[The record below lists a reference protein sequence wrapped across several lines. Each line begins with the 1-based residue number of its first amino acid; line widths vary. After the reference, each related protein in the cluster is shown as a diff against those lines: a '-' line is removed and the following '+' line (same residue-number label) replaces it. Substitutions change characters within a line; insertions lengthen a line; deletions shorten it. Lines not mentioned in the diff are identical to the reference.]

1 MELPASKTSKPEVVK
16 ALVNEIGDRLN
27 PVQLT
32 LNKLQGDLTAS
43 RTTFQL
49 AGDGGTRQAPLMLA
63 GSK

>member
-43 RTTFQL
+43 QNV
-49 AGDGGTRQAPLMLA
+49 GTRQAPLMLA

>member
-49 AGDGGTRQAPLMLA
+49 AGDRGIGQAPLMLA